1 MKHTTFHRVI
11 TLPNPSLNII
21 LSSCYEEPIYKACY
35 ADEPR
40 DGAMKGTHIL
50 TASTD
55 KSKNS
60 LTVFRKMAVTPKF
73 GVPPCPR
80 SLACSA
86 SEAVPWELQ
95 SKPCASSWS
104 HWASDPGKSHRA
116 VRGVGSQVLLPHV
129 RSQASAGFGT
139 PLPCQ
144 RQPQRWSRCPSGP
157 FCPGLVEAGSRF
169 LPPLVGFPSPV
180 HETPRPQ

>member
-21 LSSCYEEPIYKACY
+21 LSSCYKEPIYKACY

-86 SEAVPWELQ
+86 SEAVPWEL
-95 SKPCASSWS
+95 
-104 HWASDPGKSHRA
+104 
-116 VRGVGSQVLLPHV
+116 
-129 RSQASAGFGT
+129 
-139 PLPCQ
+139 
-144 RQPQRWSRCPSGP
+144 
-157 FCPGLVEAGSRF
+157 
-169 LPPLVGFPSPV
+169 
-180 HETPRPQ
+180 

>member
-21 LSSCYEEPIYKACY
+21 LSSCYKEPIYKACY

-116 VRGVGSQVLLPHV
+116 VRGVGSQVLLPRV
-129 RSQASAGFGT
+129 RSQASAGFAT
-139 PLPCQ
+139 PLPRQ
-144 RQPQRWSRCPSGP
+144 RQPQRWSRCPLWS
-157 FCPGLVEAGSRF
+157 F
-169 LPPLVGFPSPV
+169 LPRAGGGWLSFSPASCWFPF
-180 HETPRPQ
+180 TRP

>member
-116 VRGVGSQVLLPHV
+116 VRGVGSQVLLPRV
-129 RSQASAGFGT
+129 RSQASAGFAT
-139 PLPCQ
+139 PLPRQ
-144 RQPQRWSRCPSGP
+144 RQPQCWSRCPLWS
-157 FCPGLVEAGSRF
+157 F
-169 LPPLVGFPSPV
+169 LPRAGGGWLSFSPASCWFPFA
-180 HETPRPQ
+180 RP